1 MQPASISI
9 CTKYALCIKFFLADF
24 ELAKVIPAIVTPP
37 SGGHEAFR
45 LIQRW
50 KNLKMTYNPDTQKLT
65 ISDEAELTAIQEY
78 LQAFLQK
85 VTSRMTNGQ
94 QEAANQTIAPTSVVA
109 ANQSIAPTNGQQE
122 AANQSIAPTNVV
134 ATNQSIAPT
143 SGQAITT
150 SSGQAITTSSG
161 QEVASQANT
170 NREETIFVGNLSKG
184 ERSCESLAFFP
195 NNVF

>member
-1 MQPASISI
+1 M
-9 CTKYALCIKFFLADF
+9 KFFVADF

-37 SGGHEAFR
+37 SGGHEGFR

-122 AANQSIAPTNVV
+122 ATNQSIAPTSVVATNQTIAPTSVV

>member
-9 CTKYALCIKFFLADF
+9 CTKYALCIKFFVADF

-122 AANQSIAPTNVV
+122 A
-134 ATNQSIAPT
+134 TNQSIAPT